1 MGKVHGKQALFP
13 ANYVEKISQ
22 PGPFPNEK
30 SGRSY
35 AASQA
40 PPSNPVDVQ
49 PEPEQEEP
57 KKKGFIG
64 KYKNTVSNCTTP
76 R

>member
-22 PGPFPNEK
+22 PGALPSEK
-30 SGRSY
+30 SGKSY
-35 AASQA
+35 ATPQA
-40 PPSNPVDVQ
+40 PPFNPLVVQ
-49 PEPEQEEP
+49 PEPEQEEK
-57 KKKGFIG
+57 KKKGFG
-64 KYKNTVSNCTTP
+64 KYKSTVSNCITP